1 MKGKGKEGS
10 GEGGLPITSYFEACA
25 MDSTDFIRLLQ
36 IRIMAYA
43 HATEDELSVLE
54 AVKNIVPT
62 TLQGGL
68 QPKTRRLDGHFGN
81 PITVLEFEFFGED
94 QGNQI
99 LENIAKRLGEREKRA
114 LAMAFH
120 RHVGSD
126 GSLYLRFDKQEAF
139 LGRLKL
145 ETSDPIHV
153 RIKFA
158 LEAKPGQD
166 VVHSLR
172 KVCERVGLLG

>member
-1 MKGKGKEGS
+1 MEGRKRGKVLS
-10 GEGGLPITSYFEACA
+10 NLYFEACT
-25 MDSTDFIRLLQ
+25 MDSTDLIRLLQ
-36 IRIMAYA
+36 IRIVAYA
-43 HATEDELSVLE
+43 HATEDETNVLE
-54 AVKNIVPT
+54 AVKNLVPT
-62 TLQGGL
+62 SLQGGV
-68 QPKTRRLDGHFGN
+68 QPKTRRLEGHFGN
-81 PITVLEFEFFGED
+81 PITVLEFEFSGED

-99 LENIAKRLGEREKRA
+99 LENIAKRLGKGEKRA

-166 VVHSLR
+166 VVDSLR
-172 KVCERVGLLG
+172 KTCERVGLLG